1 MPPEKDDWTQPRL
14 DSDGP
19 DDKIWQGWEP
29 VLARYGYA
37 LTTWPFR
44 LLIKNKHR
52 QGKRTSDGAF
62 VVIKFVLWR
71 KYRTEVD
78 VVRRL
83 LSGKMRLPEL
93 NRFPYLDVIDVPME
107 EEGGASLVISEVCA
121 EEDAWWDLKNPR
133 DILRGV
139 CQLAEC
145 VHFLHENGIAH
156 CDIWHPNV
164 VIRLPLQ
171 RPLRWVLID
180 FNSAVVAEEG
190 TPPPTI
196 TPLHHTGSRLE
207 APEFYAPFWTQ
218 IDPFAYDVFC
228 LCHLMEILME
238 GSLQHVDLPRYS
250 LIVSQDKEIPIP
262 PGLRTLV
269 NEMIDEDPSSRPSSA
284 SMLERLH
291 IEVEA
296 LDQGEDPGP
305 GDAHSNMLA
314 HSQRARAKPNAAPHS
329 LLTYLHEHKK
339 YDQAVYILAD
349 DAHASVPIPALE
361 PAAALNC
368 VQ

>member
-1 MPPEKDDWTQPRL
+1 MPPEEDDWTQPRL

-19 DDKIWQGWEP
+19 DDKIWQGWGP
-29 VLARYGYA
+29 LLARHGYA

-71 KYRTEVD
+71 RYRTEVD

-121 EEDAWWDLKNPR
+121 EEDAWWDLENSR
-133 DILRGV
+133 DILGGV

-145 VHFLHENGIAH
+145 VHFLHANGIAH
-156 CDIWHPNV
+156 CDIWSPNV
-164 VIRLPLQ
+164 VVRLPLD
-171 RPLRWVLID
+171 RPLRWTLID
-180 FNSAVVAEEG
+180 SNSAVVAEEG
-190 TPPPTI
+190 SSSPKI
-196 TPLHHTGSRLE
+196 TPLHHTGSRLK

-228 LCHLMEILME
+228 LGHLIETVLE
-238 GSLQHVDLPRYS
+238 
-250 LIVSQDKEIPIP
+250 DKEIFFP
-262 PGLRTLV
+262 PGLRIIID
-269 NEMIDEDPSSRPSSA
+269 EMIDEDPCLRPSSA
-284 SMLERLH
+284 SVLERLNS
-291 IEVEA
+291 ELGA
-296 LDQGEDPGP
+296 LGRCEDPE
-305 GDAHSNMLA
+305 DALPDMLA
-314 HSQRARAKPNAAPHS
+314 DSRKTRAELNMAPHS
-329 LLTYLHEHKK
+329 LLTYLDESIGA
-339 YDQAVYILAD
+339 YDKLATSI
-349 DAHASVPIPALE
+349 AIGYR
-361 PAAALNC
+361 
-368 VQ
+368 